1 MKTNFTRFTLFSA
14 ASGIILAMA
23 SASAGAATVHAGAYD
38 TAIQTGT
45 LTEPAKGYHS
55 GYITR
60 IILDEDY
67 HDWQDNAIV
76 YAEQDS
82 GLERAE
88 FAVFEKIHDLPWE
101 LNVVD

>member
-1 MKTNFTRFTLFSA
+1 MKTNLTRFTLFSVV
-14 ASGIILAMA
+14 SGIILAMA
-23 SASAGAATVHAGAYD
+23 SATVGADVEIPGAYD
-38 TAIQTGT
+38 TAIQKGT

-67 HDWQDNAIV
+67 HDWQDSAIV
-76 YAEQDS
+76 YGEQDS

-88 FAVFEKIHDLPWE
+88 FSAFEKDHDLPWE
-101 LNVVD
+101 IRVVD